1 MFILQTTSCQSA
13 QDQCQNDTKA
23 HDMKHRI
30 GLLVITLIGLACFAN
45 AQTTTAPQVPAAYE
59 AVGKVIGKVGT
70 FNPDGSY
77 RINFPRSDVKF
88 TNSKG
93 MAIPADLGLATYI
106 AFSSSGDKTLAVGD
120 VAMLV
125 GEIDRVIDALREVKF
140 EVVSLHNHMTS
151 ENPRLFFVHFQ
162 RTGTVEEIARAF
174 KSVLLRQKN
183 PTESRPVR
191 PDAKPAPDE
200 VRKPILDQT
209 ALSAI
214 FGVKP
219 QAFPSGVVRF
229 ANPRKDISV
238 TLGEDK
244 FLPGMG
250 LGSWAAFNA
259 CECGE
264 TMVMGDTACT
274 RADLQN
280 VIDALR
286 KADIHITAIHGHILG
301 GNTEV
306 AFLHYEGEGDSLK
319 LAEGIKACWNCLGAK

>member
-1 MFILQTTSCQSA
+1 MNFQIGITCAAILALFCVGQ
-13 QDQCQNDTKA
+13 
-23 HDMKHRI
+23 
-30 GLLVITLIGLACFAN
+30 
-45 AQTTTAPQVPAAYE
+45 AQTAPPQIPAAFE
-59 AVGKVIGKVGT
+59 SAGRAIGKAGT
-70 FNPDGSY
+70 LNADGSY
-77 RINFPRSDVKF
+77 RINLPRTDVEF
-88 TNSKG
+88 RNSNG
-93 MAIPADLGLATYI
+93 MVIPADLGLATYI
-106 AFSSSGDKTLAVGD
+106 AFSSAGDKTLAEGD

-162 RTGTVEEIARAF
+162 RTGTVEEMARMF
-174 KSVLLRQKN
+174 KSVLLRQKS
-183 PTESRPVR
+183 PTESRPPR
-191 PDAKPAPDE
+191 PGTPPAPNE
-200 VRKPILDQT
+200 VRKPLLDQT
-209 ALSAI
+209 ALSGLL
-214 FGVKP
+214 GVKP
-219 QAFPSGVVRF
+219 QVFPSGVLRF
-229 ANPRKDISV
+229 ANPRKDIKV
-238 TLGEDK
+238 TLDDQN

-306 AFLHYEGEGDSLK
+306 AFLHFEGEGDSIA
-319 LAEGIKACWNCLGAK
+319 LAKGIKACWNCLGAK